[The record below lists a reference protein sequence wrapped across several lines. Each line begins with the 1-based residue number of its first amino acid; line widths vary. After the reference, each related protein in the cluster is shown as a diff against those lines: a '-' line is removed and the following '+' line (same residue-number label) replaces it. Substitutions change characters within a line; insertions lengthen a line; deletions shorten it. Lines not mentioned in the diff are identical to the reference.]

1 MLVKL
6 RQELLE
12 VGIKD
17 IDAKLDILDVAA
29 EQLNEER
36 LMHKVGEADKGAGL
50 LAVSEDRASQEAH
63 ILDVADVGPVD

>member
-36 LMHKVGEADKGAGL
+36 LMYKVGEADKGAGL

-63 ILDVADVGPVD
+63 VFDVADVGPVD

>member
-36 LMHKVGEADKGAGL
+36 LMYKVGEADKGAGL
-50 LAVSEDRASQEAH
+50 LAVSEDRACQEAH

>member
-36 LMHKVGEADKGAGL
+36 LMYKVGEADKGAG
-50 LAVSEDRASQEAH
+50 ANAWAPMPKRDRAGCSAR
-63 ILDVADVGPVD
+63 